1 MDLYNLKF
9 MVRVQSILFEII
21 NTLNIITTNLSALF
35 NFMNYNI
42 KEVIKKD
49 KRLQYPNHHSDHF

>member
-1 MDLYNLKF
+1 

-42 KEVIKKD
+42 KEDIKKD
-49 KRLQYPNHHSDHF
+49 KRLQYPDYHSDHF

>member
-1 MDLYNLKF
+1 

-49 KRLQYPNHHSDHF
+49 KRLQYPDHHSDHF